1 MSAWLASCNIMC
13 IVLSRFDVRGR
24 AVARAHASPT
34 VNLAALHPPTHTHVF
49 LCADRSQTAS
59 DGCVCPVPR
68 LTCAGNKTISPARVM
83 RASLFAALI
92 ASCGTLHLQRSYL
105 HLSPLSSSTLAPARY
120 GQCGCPHTLHRAPII
135 SLAASNKD
143 EAPSPP
149 PRQLY
154 DDDDVSAAS
163 DAANA
168 LMDCPRAEAG
178 REAFEGT
185 TWSVLMRMNEG
196 GGTIF
201 TVQLLPDD
209 TCAFSDSDRPGS
221 WECQD
226 EWVVIE
232 KPKGFF
238 DSTLFFSARLQP
250 PTKDKPKWRLVE
262 GLVQRSNHTSSAR
275 KTPTESSDP
284 VEEKPVEV
292 VQIGT
297 FGANEFEEALLVDM
311 PRFQDEQRDEAMSEE
326 ETEQ

>member
-1 MSAWLASCNIMC
+1 
-13 IVLSRFDVRGR
+13 
-24 AVARAHASPT
+24 
-34 VNLAALHPPTHTHVF
+34 
-49 LCADRSQTAS
+49 
-59 DGCVCPVPR
+59 
-68 LTCAGNKTISPARVM
+68 
-83 RASLFAALI
+83 
-92 ASCGTLHLQRSYL
+92 
-105 HLSPLSSSTLAPARY
+105 
-120 GQCGCPHTLHRAPII
+120 
-135 SLAASNKD
+135 
-143 EAPSPP
+143 
-149 PRQLY
+149 
-154 DDDDVSAAS
+154 
-163 DAANA
+163 
-168 LMDCPRAEAG
+168 MDCPRAEAG

-262 GLVQRSNHTSSAR
+262 GLVQRSNHTSSAS

-284 VEEKPVEV
+284 DEEKPVEV

-326 ETEQ
+326 ETER